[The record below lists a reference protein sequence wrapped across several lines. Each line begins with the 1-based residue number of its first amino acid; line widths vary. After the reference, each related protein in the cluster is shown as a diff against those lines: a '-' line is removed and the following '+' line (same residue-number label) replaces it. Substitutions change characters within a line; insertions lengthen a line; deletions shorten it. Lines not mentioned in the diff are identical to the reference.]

1 MKIGAVPYL
10 NGKPLVHG
18 LDREPRV
25 ELVTDVPSRLAQM
38 LRDKEIAAG
47 LLSVFA
53 CFRNPRLHM
62 VPGICIGCDGP
73 ADSVRIFLGKPIEQV
88 RTVAL
93 DTSSLSSV
101 NLARIILRERYEI
114 MPEFIDMRPD
124 LEEMLDRCDAA
135 VTIGDITMTAP
146 QDRWPMLD
154 LGEEWKLLTGLPFV
168 FAVWAVNPDMA
179 SPELTDILMR
189 AKQFGMESLDKI
201 SASESRRLDL
211 SYETCY
217 RYLSEVMDYDMSE
230 RHYQALELF
239 REKSCAIMPGLR
251 TGPVPM
257 FSSSPKGVTV
267 SEARNP
273 AEGSSLRSE

>member
-18 LDREPRV
+18 LDREPGF
-25 ELVTDVPSRLAQM
+25 ELITDVPSRLAQM

-53 CFRNPRLHM
+53 CFQNPSLHM
-62 VPGICIGCDGP
+62 IPGICIGCDGP
-73 ADSVRIFLGKPIEQV
+73 ADSVQIFLGKPVAQV

-114 MPEFIDMRPD
+114 MPEFVDMRPD
-124 LEEMLDRCDAA
+124 VEEMLDQCDAA
-135 VTIGDITMTAP
+135 VTIGDITMTTP

-154 LGEEWKLLTGLPFV
+154 LGEEWKRLTGLPFV

-179 SPELTDILMR
+179 SPDLVEILTE
-189 AKQFGMESLDKI
+189 AKERGMASLQAI
-201 SASESRRLDL
+201 SKSESRRLDL
-211 SYETCY
+211 PYQTCY
-217 RYLSEVMDYDMSE
+217 RYLSEIMDYDMGE
-230 RHYQALELF
+230 RHCQALEMF
-239 REKSCAIMPGLR
+239 REKSCAMTPGLR
-251 TGPVPM
+251 TDPVPV
-257 FSSSPKGVTV
+257 FC
-267 SEARNP
+267 
-273 AEGSSLRSE
+273 GSRDGIGQR

>member
-10 NGKPLVHG
+10 NGRPLVHG
-18 LDREPRV
+18 LEREPRV
-25 ELVTDVPSRLAQM
+25 ELITDVPSRLAQK
-38 LRDKEIAAG
+38 LQDKEIAAG

-53 CFRNPRLHM
+53 CFENPGLQM

-73 ADSVRIFLGKPIEQV
+73 ADSVRIFLGKPVDQL

-101 NLARIILRERYEI
+101 NLARIILRERYGI
-114 MPEFIDMRPD
+114 VPDFVDMRPD
-124 LEEMLDRCDAA
+124 VEEMLDLCDAA
-135 VTIGDITMTAP
+135 VTIGDITMTSP

-179 SPELTDILMR
+179 SPELVDILTEAR
-189 AKQFGMESLDKI
+189 QRGMASLDEI
-201 SASESRRLDL
+201 SESESKRLDL
-211 SYETCY
+211 PSEVCY
-217 RYLSEVMDYDMSE
+217 RYLSEIMDYDMTE

-239 REKSCAIMPGLR
+239 RQKSCAMVPGLR
-251 TGPVPM
+251 MGPVSV
-257 FSSSPKGVTV
+257 FCDSQNGIY
-267 SEARNP
+267 
-273 AEGSSLRSE
+273 LR

>member
-18 LDREPRV
+18 LEREPRV
-25 ELVTDVPSRLAQM
+25 ELITDVPSRLAQM
-38 LRDKEIAAG
+38 LRDREIAAG

-53 CFRNPRLHM
+53 CFQNQCLQM
-62 VPGICIGCDGP
+62 VPGICIGCNGP
-73 ADSVRIFLGKPIEQV
+73 ADSVRIFLGMPVEQV

-101 NLARIILRERYEI
+101 NLARIIFHERYGTA
-114 MPEFIDMRPD
+114 PEFVDMRPD
-124 LEEMLDRCDAA
+124 IEEMLDRCDAA
-135 VTIGDITMTAP
+135 VTIGDITMTSP

-179 SPELTDILMR
+179 SPELIDILTQAR
-189 AKQFGMESLDKI
+189 EHGMASLDEI
-201 SASESRRLDL
+201 SESESKRLDL
-211 SYETCY
+211 PIEACH
-217 RYLSEVMDYDMSE
+217 RYLSEIMDYDMTE

-239 REKSCAIMPGLR
+239 REKACAMTPGLR
-251 TGPVPM
+251 TDPVPV
-257 FSSSPKGVTV
+257 FC
-267 SEARNP
+267 
-273 AEGSSLRSE
+273 GSKDGISLR